1 VSSKTSTNVYKM
13 ANIVNAPGALA
24 CGVLLAS
31 LLGGCAVA
39 TAPPAPPAVVAVPG
53 ASKTYAAFREDD
65 TACRAQ
71 ANQPAAPPSGAAAA
85 PLPPERVY
93 ANCMV
98 ARGNT
103 LAPNP
108 SASAAPPAGYAYPGN
123 GYAPWAYGD
132 PAFYGY
138 WGDPFLFGLYGGGFY
153 GGGGYYPGRYFA
165 GHPYGFYH
173 GGGFHGGGGRG
184 GSFAARG
191 GGGGFHGGGGGGG
204 HR

>member
-1 VSSKTSTNVYKM
+1 M
-13 ANIVNAPGALA
+13 ANIVNAPGGLA

-31 LLGGCAVA
+31 LLGGCVVA
-39 TAPPAPPAVVAVPG
+39 PAPPAPPPVVAVPG

-65 TACRAQ
+65 TACRTQ
-71 ANQPAAPPSGAAAA
+71 ASQPAAPASGAAAA

-108 SASAAPPAGYAYPGN
+108 SAAPVAGYAYPAY
-123 GYAPWAYGD
+123 GYAPWAYAD

-138 WGDPFLFGLYGGGFY
+138 WGDPFIYGFYGGGFY
-153 GGGGYYPGRYFA
+153 GGGGYHPGHYFA
-165 GHPYGFYH
+165 GHPYGFNH
-173 GGGFHGGGGRG
+173 GGGFHGGGRG
-184 GSFAARG
+184 FAGG
-191 GGGGFHGGGGGGG
+191 GGGGFHGGGGG